1 VTQGEFFLP
10 HLPRV
15 VSALARRFK
24 DPDSVVADACVEVVG
39 SLAERVALFRPG
51 IHRVVLSG
59 PEAIGPHF
67 VRPILDVIHETN
79 SRAAQD
85 TASRSLARV
94 FHRCGAGSSRV
105 PAGANWYT
113 DGGPGRLALRLAR
126 MLDAQ
131 SFYAKPALLGAITAL
146 FRTAAGAVAPQLP
159 AMLGVRVP
167 RRAVDDEDEDEDE
180 DDEEAAA
187 AAAAAD
193 SDETAD
199 GILGAL
205 KSPDWPTRR
214 GAAEAVAALLYAL
227 GPALD
232 NETVTT
238 TPLVDAIEARLRE
251 RGFDKVRPARD
262 AVHVAT
268 SLVQALRRYGEERL
282 PAHDVAAWRLFARG
296 EVGEHVA
303 SVGEE
308 GRDAAAGETRACEP
322 KMSPGL
328 AARKARRR
336 EEVFDGSAGAK
347 SAGRRESIAAF
358 RVANIAAHGNEDVV
372 VKVPNRPPPALARA
386 PLPPQPPPRDESDSY
401 RAPRPFEEDA
411 APRSP
416 ASTVEAAGGGSPVGA
431 EGNTY
436 EVASSEGGSPNG
448 GAESPRPRGG
458 GERSSPEH

>member
-1 VTQGEFFLP
+1 MTQGEFFLP

-24 DPDSVVADACVEVVG
+24 DPDSVVTDACVDVVG

-94 FHRCGAGSSRV
+94 FHRCGAGSSRA
-105 PAGANWYT
+105 PAGANWYP

-126 MLDAQ
+126 MLDAKT
-131 SFYAKPALLGAITAL
+131 FYAKPALLGAITAL
-146 FRTAAGAVAPQLP
+146 FRSAAGAVAPQLP

-167 RRAVDDEDEDEDE
+167 RQGVDVDDEDDE
-180 DDEEAAA
+180 DDEAAA
-187 AAAAAD
+187 AAAEAD
-193 SDETAD
+193 ENAG

-238 TPLVDAIEARLRE
+238 TPLVDAIEARVRE

-268 SLVQALRRYGEERL
+268 SLVRALRRYGEERL

-308 GRDAAAGETRACEP
+308 GRA
-322 KMSPGL
+322 
-328 AARKARRR
+328 
-336 EEVFDGSAGAK
+336 
-347 SAGRRESIAAF
+347 
-358 RVANIAAHGNEDVV
+358 
-372 VKVPNRPPPALARA
+372 PPPARRARA
-386 PLPPQPPPRDESDSY
+386 SR
-401 RAPRPFEEDA
+401 R
-411 APRSP
+411 
-416 ASTVEAAGGGSPVGA
+416 
-431 EGNTY
+431 
-436 EVASSEGGSPNG
+436 
-448 GAESPRPRGG
+448 
-458 GERSSPEH
+458 